1 MPRLLIIAILAL
13 AAMFPAMALATAQ
26 IPDRIVI
33 DGQDY
38 ALNTNPLTPRLDAS
52 GWLPPK
58 EAMVSSANWRGY
70 TASWEIADGR
80 LVLRDATILVAGEEP
95 GDYTPKSILGDV
107 FPSTEAPVV
116 ADWYSGALII
126 PDGERTKYVHMGY
139 GSSYERY
146 QVLRIAAGRVV
157 EHVKLSAEE
166 FERYKADK
174 FEAFTA
180 TEEYRKALE
189 ELREE
194 ADALSDEQLRD
205 FMMSYYAERYLS
217 L

>member
-1 MPRLLIIAILAL
+1 MAFVYSCSCRVVCISLLFFFFFKLK
-13 AAMFPAMALATAQ
+13 TAYEM
-26 IPDRIVI
+26 RISDWSSDVCSS
-33 DGQDY
+33 D
-38 ALNTNPLTPRLDAS
+38 L
-52 GWLPPK
+52 
-58 EAMVSSANWRGY
+58 AMVASANWRGY

-80 LVLRDATILVAGEEP
+80 LVLRDATILVAGEEA
-95 GDYTPKSILGDV
+95 GDYTPESILGDL

-157 EHVKLSAEE
+157 EHVKLSAGE
-166 FERYKADK
+166 FERYKADT

-180 TEEYRKALE
+180 TEEYRQALA
-189 ELREE
+189 ELDRQSG
-194 ADALSDEQLRD
+194 ALSDAQLDRKHVV
-205 FMMSYYAERYLS
+205 
-217 L
+217 

>member
-13 AAMFPAMALATAQ
+13 STMFPAMALATAQ
-26 IPDRIVI
+26 VPDRILI

-38 ALNTNPLTPRLDAS
+38 ALNTNPLNT
-52 GWLPPK
+52 WLVANERKLPE
-58 EAMVSSANWRGY
+58 EALSSSANWRGY
-70 TASWEIADGR
+70 IASWEIAGGQ
-80 LVLRDATILVAGEEP
+80 LVLRDVTIRVAGKER
-95 GDYTPKSILGDV
+95 GDTMQKSILSDL
-107 FPSTEAPVV
+107 FPSAATPVV
-116 ADWYSGALII
+116 ANWYSGALIV
-126 PDGERTKYVHMGY
+126 PDGEMTHYVHMGY

-146 QVLRIAAGRVV
+146 QVLRIVAGRVV

-180 TEEYRKALE
+180 TEEYRKSLE
-189 ELREE
+189 ELREQG
-194 ADALSDEQLRD
+194 DALSDEQLRD